1 MTEVPEHLLKKAA
14 EARARLSGQAPPDAG
29 ESAAPSSEPAADAAP
44 VPATTAAPAPA
55 VPEEPAAPEP
65 VAPYVQAA
73 ETRTKVPVWVIPVL
87 IFLPFWAIFYVGYLE
102 NPPAA
107 PEGLAYE
114 GAEIYSGQCA
124 GCHGGGGGGGSGRQ
138 LNGGEVLLTFPSLAS
153 GAAYDGLAGHLH
165 WVANGTA
172 GSQAEGLLV
181 YGDPDRPGGAHA
193 PGSYGQMA
201 GFGNLSPEQLV
212 AVVYH
217 VRHAFGADQ
226 ITPAGDERELH
237 VLDELYHLMEEEG
250 VMTFEGATLPEIQG
264 WVDAARVKVDEEY
277 GELASE

>member
-65 VAPYVQAA
+65 VAPYVEAA
-73 ETRTKVPVWVIPVL
+73 ETRKKVPVWVIPVL

-153 GAAYDGLAGHLH
+153 GASYDGLAGHLH
-165 WVANGTA
+165 WVTNGTA

-226 ITPAGDERELH
+226 ITPEGDERELH

-250 VMTFEGATLPEIQG
+250 VMTFEGATLPEIQS
-264 WVDAARVKVDEEY
+264 WVDAARVRVDEEY

>member
-1 MTEVPEHLLKKAA
+1 MPASVGRPHPTP
-14 EARARLSGQAPPDAG
+14 AR
-29 ESAAPSSEPAADAAP
+29 AAPSSEPAADAAP

-55 VPEEPAAPEP
+55 IPEEPAAPEP
-65 VAPYVQAA
+65 VAPYVEAA
-73 ETRTKVPVWVIPVL
+73 ETRKKVPVWIVPVL

-153 GAAYDGLAGHLH
+153 GASYDGLAGHLH

-201 GFGNLSPEQLV
+201 DS
-212 AVVYH
+212 
-217 VRHAFGADQ
+217 
-226 ITPAGDERELH
+226 
-237 VLDELYHLMEEEG
+237 
-250 VMTFEGATLPEIQG
+250 ATSRPSSWWRSSTTSATRSAPTRSRPRATSG
-264 WVDAARVKVDEEY
+264 
-277 GELASE
+277 SSTCSTSSTT

>member
-1 MTEVPEHLLKKAA
+1 MTEVPQHLLKKAA

-29 ESAAPSSEPAADAAP
+29 ESAAPSSESAADTAP

-65 VAPYVQAA
+65 VAAYVEAA
-73 ETRTKVPVWVIPVL
+73 RTRKKVPGWFVPVL
-87 IFLPFWAIFYVGYLE
+87 VFLPFWAIFYVGYLQ

-107 PEGLAYE
+107 PGGLAYE

-201 GFGNLSPEQLV
+201 GFGKLSPEHLV
-212 AVVYH
+212 AGVYH

-226 ITPAGDERELH
+226 ITPEGDERELL

-250 VMTFEGATLPEIQG
+250 VMTFEGATLPEIQS